1 MLARASLTELLAAP
15 SSEEPWS
22 GDPLSPTELGS
33 NNHHREK
40 RAIPAI
46 PFLIAYKSGG
56 SGASPLPPHVD
67 PNIGQSSAQIN
78 SMSTSASM
86 SGPLAVLG
94 GLAILA
100 SFFMAA
106 NYFQAVNA
114 KRRAGYSYG
123 GQYIQKRSSFDIDP
137 ESIVSFINSFR

>member
-1 MLARASLTELLAAP
+1 
-15 SSEEPWS
+15 
-22 GDPLSPTELGS
+22 
-33 NNHHREK
+33 
-40 RAIPAI
+40 
-46 PFLIAYKSGG
+46 
-56 SGASPLPPHVD
+56 
-67 PNIGQSSAQIN
+67 
-78 SMSTSASM
+78 MSTSASM

-114 KRRAGYSYG
+114 KRRAGYTYG

-137 ESIVSFINSFR
+137 ETIVSFINSFR